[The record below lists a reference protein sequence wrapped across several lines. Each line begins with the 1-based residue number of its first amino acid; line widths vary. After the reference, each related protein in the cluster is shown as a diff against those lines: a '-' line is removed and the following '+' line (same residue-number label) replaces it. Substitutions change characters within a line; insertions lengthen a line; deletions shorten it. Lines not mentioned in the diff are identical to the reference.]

1 MIIVHVHCVSKAVFR
16 TAVVRKEVSD
26 ALTNALL
33 NCNSVAVPCTVHL
46 SDVFNTHDDISS
58 LATTTTTTT
67 TSIKR
72 DNDDHFHFNTPKLP
86 VP

>member
-1 MIIVHVHCVSKAVFR
+1 MIIVHVHCLSKAVFR
-16 TAVVRKEVSD
+16 TAVARKEVSD

-33 NCNSVAVPCTVHL
+33 NCNSVAVPCTVHF

-58 LATTTTTTT
+58 FA
-67 TSIKR
+67 SDAER
-72 DNDDHFHFNTPKLP
+72 DNDDPFNTPKLP